1 MAGRR
6 RAKLRSSMEDRIV
19 PPLLKQGAEYEP
31 IRLVY
36 AAKPRAYKP
45 DVVLPNGVVIE
56 IKGWFRSA
64 DRAKMALVKQQYP
77 ELDLRMVL
85 ASPYQRLNK
94 TSKTTQASWCAQ
106 HGIPFADT
114 HVPLSWLTKPKNEAS
129 LAIIQAAPRV
139 RKMK

>member
-45 DVVLPNGVVIE
+45 DVVLPNGIVIE

-77 ELDLRMVL
+77 NLDLRMVL
-85 ASPYQRLNK
+85 ASPFQRLNK
-94 TSKTTQASWCAQ
+94 TSATTQAMWCRQ

-114 HVPLSWLTKPKNEAS
+114 SVPKAWLMEPINEAS
-129 LAIIQAAPRV
+129 LRIINAAPRV
-139 RKMK
+139 RKTK